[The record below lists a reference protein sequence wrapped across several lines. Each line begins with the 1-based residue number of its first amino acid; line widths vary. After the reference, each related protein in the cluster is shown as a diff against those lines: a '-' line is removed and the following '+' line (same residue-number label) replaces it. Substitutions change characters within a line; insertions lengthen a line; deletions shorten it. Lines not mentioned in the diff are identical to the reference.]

1 MRIDNRGIPAQ
12 VAELSEFRTKHQ
24 SVFAHNNGDKYVVYS
39 YGYHWPI
46 AVYDRAARMWYVND
60 DKYSV
65 TTSRH
70 ASLVRLGVAMHMQRH
85 GESTIREQ
93 SVGQLEIQQYING

>member
-1 MRIDNRGIPAQ
+1 MQINNRQ
-12 VAELSEFRTKHQ
+12 VSEKVANLSEFRTKNHT
-24 SVFAHNNGDKYVVYS
+24 VFAHNNGDKYVVYS

-46 AVYDRAARMWYVND
+46 AVYDQAARMWYVND

-70 ASLVRLGVAMHMQRH
+70 ASLVRLGVAMHRQRH
-85 GESTIREQ
+85 GEPTICEQ